1 LVSIAY
7 ERTGAGQ
14 PLVLIHG
21 LGSNRRVWDA
31 PLGLLNRE
39 REVITLD
46 LPGFGESPMLTT
58 APTPAALADAVE
70 QLFTELGLVR
80 PAVAGNSLGGWIAL
94 ELARRGS
101 VSSAVALSPAGFWN
115 GPEMRMATASL
126 KVSRTAA
133 AAFEPLLGTLASS
146 SIGRKLLTSQLV
158 GRPDA
163 VPADEMVTAVS
174 GLIHAQGF
182 EATRLALFGSVWE
195 HRGPLESPAVVAWG
209 ERDRLLLPR
218 QAKRAAE
225 WIPGIKS
232 VTLSGCGHVPCW
244 DDPAL
249 VARTV
254 LDGTSI

>member
-1 LVSIAY
+1 VSIVY
-7 ERTGAGQ
+7 ERTGAGK
-14 PLVLIHG
+14 PLFLIHG
-21 LGSNRRVWDA
+21 LGSSRRVWDA

-39 REVITLD
+39 REVIAID
-46 LPGFGESPMLTT
+46 LPGFGDSPMLTT

-70 QLFTELGLVR
+70 QLFAELGIDR
-80 PAVAGNSLGGWIAL
+80 PAVAGNSLGGWISL

-115 GPEMRMATASL
+115 GPEMRMATVSL
-126 KVSRTAA
+126 KVSRAAATAA
-133 AAFEPLLGTLASS
+133 EPLLGALASNP
-146 SIGRKLLTSQLV
+146 IGRKLLTSQLV
-158 GRPDA
+158 GRPEA

-209 ERDRLLLPR
+209 EKDRLLLPR

-232 VTLSGCGHVPCW
+232 ITLAGCGHVPCW
-244 DDPAL
+244 DDPPL
-249 VARTV
+249 VARTI
-254 LDGTSI
+254 LDGTLG

>member
-1 LVSIAY
+1 
-7 ERTGAGQ
+7 
-14 PLVLIHG
+14 
-21 LGSNRRVWDA
+21 
-31 PLGLLNRE
+31 
-39 REVITLD
+39 
-46 LPGFGESPMLTT
+46 
-58 APTPAALADAVE
+58 
-70 QLFTELGLVR
+70 
-80 PAVAGNSLGGWIAL
+80 
-94 ELARRGS
+94 
-101 VSSAVALSPAGFWN
+101 
-115 GPEMRMATASL
+115 MRMATASL

-133 AAFEPLLGTLASS
+133 AALEPLLGTLASS

-163 VPADEMVTAVS
+163 VPADEMVNAVS

-209 ERDRLLLPR
+209 EKDRLLLPR

-244 DDPAL
+244 DDPPL